1 MGKNGTIGGAR
12 ALVAVAAGLAL
23 AAAGVVL
30 GEAAGAA
37 PLRAADPGP
46 AAGAGRAPAGRV
58 PSPEVTGPVTGGT
71 HGRPF
76 TSSPVPL
83 GLAGYTEQE
92 FFLKGTATGYA
103 PAGTWGSDGNWAA
116 RPAETAPYETRILVR
131 RPANPARFNGTVVVE
146 WLNVSFNVDIDP
158 DFLYESQELV
168 RAGYAW
174 VGVSAQQAGVE
185 GPLGL
190 KNWDP
195 ARYGA
200 LSHPGDTFSYSI
212 FAQAAEAL
220 LHPRGPH
227 PLGPLHPRVLIADG
241 ESQSASRMVTYA
253 NAIQPLT
260 RLFGGFLI
268 HSRGAAGAPISQ
280 APQAAPPAPAVGR
293 IRTDIGVPV
302 LTVETQTDIVPSGLD
317 YLPATQPDSRWFR
330 LWEVAGTSH
339 VDANELGLSSTE
351 VLRDVPGFPQGS
363 CADAPN
369 DGQERY
375 VMDAAV
381 VQLNRWIRT
390 GGPAPHAA
398 RIEISGGSYVTDRFG
413 NALGGVRTPAVDAPV
428 ATLTGTGN
436 TGSSLLCFLLG
447 TSTPLSAAQLAAL
460 YPLHS
465 DYVAAVARSAA
476 SDVREGFLLPADAL
490 QIDQDAAASPVGL
503 PAPGG

>member
-1 MGKNGTIGGAR
+1 MTKNGRIGTIR
-12 ALVAVAAGLAL
+12 VVVAAVVALAL
-23 AAAGVVL
+23 GSAGVVL
-30 GEAAGAA
+30 GTAAGAA
-37 PLRAADPGP
+37 PAR
-46 AAGAGRAPAGRV
+46 PAGEAV
-58 PSPEVTGPVTGGT
+58 PSPEVIGPVTGGI

-103 PAGTWGSDGNWAA
+103 PVGTWGSDGHWTA

-131 RPANPARFNGTVVVE
+131 RPADPARFNGTVVVE
-146 WLNVSFNVDIDP
+146 WLNVSFDVDVDP

-174 VGVSAQQAGVE
+174 VGVSAQQLGVQA
-185 GPLGL
+185 L
-190 KNWDP
+190 KGWDP
-195 ARYGA
+195 VRYGA

-220 LHPRGPH
+220 LHPRGPS
-227 PLGPLHPRVLIADG
+227 PLGPLRPRALIADG
-241 ESQSASRMVTYA
+241 ESQSAFRMVTYA

-260 RLFGGFLI
+260 RLFDGFLI
-268 HSRGAAGAPISQ
+268 HSRGAAGGPISQ
-280 APQAAPPAPAVGR
+280 APQASPPMPAVAR
-293 IRTDIGVPV
+293 IRTDVGVPV
-302 LTVETQTDIVPSGLD
+302 LTVETQTDILPDGLD

-330 LWEVAGTSH
+330 LWEVPGTSH
-339 VDANELGLSSTE
+339 VDATELGLASAE
-351 VLRDVPGFPQGS
+351 ILRDLPDFPQEP
-363 CADAPN
+363 CVDPPN

-375 VMDAAV
+375 VMDAALA
-381 VQLNRWIRT
+381 QLNRWVTR
-390 GGPAPHAA
+390 GVPAPHAA
-398 RIEISGGSYVTDRFG
+398 RIDISGDSYVTDQFG

-436 TGSSLLCFLLG
+436 AGSSGSSLLCFLLG
-447 TSTPLSAAQLAAL
+447 TTTPLSASQLAAL

-476 SDVREGFLLPADAL
+476 NGVREGFLLPADAL
-490 QIDQDAAASPVGL
+490 QIDQDAAASSVGL
-503 PAPGG
+503 PAPAG

>member
-1 MGKNGTIGGAR
+1 MGKNGIGGVR
-12 ALVAVAAGLAL
+12 ALVAVAAVVAL
-23 AAAGVVL
+23 GTAGVAL
-30 GEAAGAA
+30 GEAAAAA
-37 PLRAADPGP
+37 PVRAASPGP
-46 AAGAGRAPAGRV
+46 AAGAGRAAAGRV
-58 PSPEVTGPVTGGT
+58 PSPEVIGPVTGGT

-103 PAGTWGSDGNWAA
+103 PVGTWGSDGRWAP

-131 RPANPARFNGTVVVE
+131 RPADPARFNGTVVVE

-158 DFLYESQELV
+158 DFLYESQELL
-168 RAGYAW
+168 REGYAW

-212 FAQAAEAL
+212 FAQAAKAL
-220 LHPRGPH
+220 LDPRGAR
-227 PLGPLHPRVLIADG
+227 PLGPLRPRALIADG
-241 ESQSASRMVTYA
+241 ESQSAFRMVTYA

-260 RLFGGFLI
+260 RLFDGFLI

-280 APQAAPPAPAVGR
+280 APQAAPPAPAVAR

-339 VDANELGLSSTE
+339 VDATELGLSSAE
-351 VLRDVPGFPQGS
+351 VLRDIPGYPQGS
-363 CADAPN
+363 CADPPN

-381 VQLNRWIRT
+381 AQLNRWVRA
-390 GGPAPHAA
+390 GVPAPHAA
-398 RIEISGGSYVTDRFG
+398 RIEISGGSYVTDQFG

-476 SDVREGFLLPADAL
+476 SDVRQGFLLPADAL

-503 PAPGG
+503 PAPAG